1 MLTRRVPPRFRCTT
15 AGSRRKY
22 WMRGN
27 SCYPPAI
34 VTAGLAVIIAY
45 GSLYPFEFSVPTAA
59 PGPVQALLRTWAN
72 TPGRGD
78 FLANVLLY
86 MPLGFFAV
94 LRPWQRCRVISRF
107 LGALLPGTL

>member
-1 MLTRRVPPRFRCTT
+1 MLSCSEQSALHNSINSIPRHARATVRFRCTT
-15 AGSRRKY
+15 AWTRRKCR
-22 WMRGN
+22 MRGN
-27 SCYPPAI
+27 SSYRHAI

-45 GSLYPFEFSVPTAA
+45 GSLYPFEFSVPAA
-59 PGPVQALLRTWAN
+59 GPGPVQALLRTWAN

-94 LRPWQRCRVISRF
+94 LT
-107 LGALLPGTL
+107 LG